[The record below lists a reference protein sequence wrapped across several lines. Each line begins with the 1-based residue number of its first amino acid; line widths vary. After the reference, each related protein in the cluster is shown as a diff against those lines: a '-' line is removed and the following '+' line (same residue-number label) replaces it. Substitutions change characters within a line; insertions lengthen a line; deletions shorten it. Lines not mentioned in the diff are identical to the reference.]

1 MYVFQALLFE
11 GKKGINKFYRLVL
24 IFKKLILHLK
34 MRQRIK
40 IEQFK
45 ILKFIIVLQ
54 SICHKNALFSKDN

>member
-11 GKKGINKFYRLVL
+11 GKKGINKFYRLE
-24 IFKKLILHLK
+24 KLILHLK